1 MMLCATSFNGLD
13 YFKSDGYIT
22 DYNSVIRAKGAF
34 DRG

>member
-22 DYNSVIRAKGAF
+22 DYYTDEAVKFIETNK
-34 DRG
+34 